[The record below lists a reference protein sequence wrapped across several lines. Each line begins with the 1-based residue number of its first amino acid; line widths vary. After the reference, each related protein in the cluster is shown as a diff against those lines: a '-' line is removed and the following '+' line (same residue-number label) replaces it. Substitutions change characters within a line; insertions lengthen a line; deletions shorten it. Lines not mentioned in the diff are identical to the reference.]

1 MKEITKE
8 ELLKLSDSK
17 KMRNNYRHNQWK
29 NKVQRGGLK

>member
-17 KMRNNYRHNQWK
+17 KCEMIIDIINGKIKYK
-29 NKVQRGGLK
+29 EVVKK